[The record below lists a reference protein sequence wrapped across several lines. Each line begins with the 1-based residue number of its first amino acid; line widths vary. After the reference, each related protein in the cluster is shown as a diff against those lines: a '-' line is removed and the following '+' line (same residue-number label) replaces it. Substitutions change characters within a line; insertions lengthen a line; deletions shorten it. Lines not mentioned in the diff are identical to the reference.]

1 MKPGF
6 GIGTL
11 LLLAVTLSSQ
21 PAISQQG
28 PRAAPPAAKKKQ
40 HIRPAIVPAAQ
51 PVVHGWRPADPSF
64 DQQGRR
70 YQPPRG
76 LACLRDTRVL
86 GIADCEIVATT
97 CGPNTNG
104 HLARIT

>member
-51 PVVHGWRPADPSF
+51 PVVRGWRPADPSF

-76 LACLRDTRVL
+76 LACPIDL
-86 GIADCEIVATT
+86 GYGRWASCDWDF
-97 CGPNTNG
+97 
-104 HLARIT
+104 